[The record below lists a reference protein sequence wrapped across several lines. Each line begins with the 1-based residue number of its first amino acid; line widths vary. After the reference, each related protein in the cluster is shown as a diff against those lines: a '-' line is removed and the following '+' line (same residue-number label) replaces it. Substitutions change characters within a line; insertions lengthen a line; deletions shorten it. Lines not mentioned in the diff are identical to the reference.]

1 MDWKKT
7 IMVVDDNADI
17 LTVVRSILEKRGYE
31 VQCAADGME
40 VFARLE
46 EKKPDLIILDVILPQ
61 MDGFEVLKRLKED
74 PETSDIP
81 VIVLTARG
89 QYRDVLQAYELGT
102 DYYISKPFTGSQ
114 LLNGVRLMLESEAA

>member
-7 IMVVDDNADI
+7 IMVVDDNTDI
-17 LTVVRSILEKRGYE
+17 LTVVRSILEKRGCE
-31 VQCAADGME
+31 VQCATDGIE
-40 VFARLE
+40 VFLRLE
-46 EKKPDLIILDVILPQ
+46 EKKPDLIVLDIILPQ

-114 LLNGVRLMLESEAA
+114 LLNGIKLILDNGAS